1 MKPARAPHQPI
12 ELLRIDIPEP
22 CSASWGEMTGDHR
35 IRHCKGCNKD
45 VVNLSAMP
53 AMQGAALIAGNL
65 DGDLCVRMDLR
76 QDGTVV
82 AGDAAGHERFGARQ
96 PWRGLPGVA
105 GAALLALSAAGCSAA
120 DPQGVPAVPA
130 GAQVNPQPPMTVL
143 TGAPPAPTPAPADP
157 APAAPAKGLRQCE
170 KDAVLQHLTGK
181 PAAGQ
186 SMPYVLVDSKGI
198 CVR

>member
-22 CSASWGEMTGDHR
+22 CSASWEEMTGDHR
-35 IRHCKGCNKD
+35 VRHCKGCNKN

-53 AMQGAALIAGNL
+53 AVQGAALIAGNL
-65 DGDLCVRMDLR
+65 DGDLCVRMTMR

-82 AGDAAGHERFGARQ
+82 SGDAGDSERFAARQ
-96 PWRGLPGVA
+96 PWRGLPGLA
-105 GAALLALSAAGCSAA
+105 GAALLALSAAGCAPA
-120 DPQGVPAVPA
+120 DTQPVPAVPA
-130 GAQVNPQPPMTVL
+130 GATVNPEPPVTVL
-143 TGAPPAPTPAPADP
+143 MGAPPASEPAPP
-157 APAAPAKGLRQCE
+157 PAAPAKGFRQCE

-186 SMPYVLVDSKGI
+186 SMPYVLVDSKGM